1 MGIELYE
8 HNEKAYRVVR
18 KMLDEKGLAAV
29 VHPTGTGKSFIAF
42 KLCEDEPDKTICWLG
57 PSEYI
62 FKTQLENLK
71 AAGGGE
77 PKNIE
82 FYTYAKLMNMGE
94 REIADIQPDVIVF
107 DEFHRAGAAQWSLG
121 VERLRR
127 MYPNAPMLGL
137 SATAVRYLDNK
148 RDLCEELFN
157 GCVASEMS
165 LGEAIVRGILP
176 APKYVMAS
184 FVYQNELERL
194 KERIDKA
201 RNGAVRSAAEQYY
214 EALRRALEKADGLDV
229 IFDKHMT
236 SRAGKYIVFCA
247 NIHAMRD
254 CMSHVS
260 EWFGRLDAEP
270 HVYWFYSLQP
280 DTLSSFEDF
289 KDDDDEQHLRLL
301 FCIDALN
308 EGVHVADVDG
318 VILFRPTVSPIIYK
332 QQIGRALSAGKTDTP
347 VIFDIVNNFEGLYSI
362 GYIEEEMRTAI
373 TYYKGSGDGGKI
385 ITERFKVVDEVRD
398 YRQLFDAL
406 EEALSATWD
415 TMYDRA
421 RQYFETFGD
430 LDVPLKYKTEDG
442 LSLGAWLNN
451 QRRVYKGEIIGT
463 LGEDRIARLNAIG
476 MEWDYFTE
484 RSWKRHYECAQ
495 AYYMRHGD
503 LRVPTTY
510 VAEDGV
516 QLGRWISNLRTY
528 RKNGVKVR
536 FLSPERIQ
544 ALDEIGMLWNV
555 PDYQWEINYAA
566 AMRYHRAHGDL
577 RVSATYVD
585 SERVR
590 LGQWLNKMRALR
602 KSGSSQLTEE
612 KIAKLDELGM
622 IWGKGWDRKWEIGYV
637 AAKEYYDRNGHL
649 DVPNAYESPAG
660 FPLGSWI
667 SDQREQYRRGKMKQD
682 RIDRLNAIGM
692 KWVVPSMQWEQSYL
706 EAQRYYQEHGDLNVP
721 ARYKTDSG
729 FGLGAWIRNMRHA
742 RREENGRRQLTQE
755 QIARLDAIGM
765 EWGNSYDNQWDRAYA
780 EAASYYRQH
789 GTLDM
794 PVAYKSPDGLALGQW
809 VQWQRRALQ
818 DTEKTESPRVVKRRE
833 MLDKIG
839 MKWGA

>member
-1 MGIELYE
+1 MGIELYP
-8 HNEKAYRVVR
+8 HNEKAYRAVR

-42 KLCEDEPDKTICWLG
+42 KLCEDNPDKTICWLS

-62 FKTQLENLK
+62 FKTQLENVK
-71 AAGGGE
+71 TSSGYE
-77 PKNIE
+77 PENIE
-82 FYTYAKLMNMGE
+82 FYTYAKLMNMSE
-94 REIADIQPDVIVF
+94 SEIADIQPDIIVF

-127 MYPNAPMLGL
+127 MYPSVPMLGL

-148 RDLCEELFN
+148 RDLCEELFS

-194 KERIDKA
+194 KERIYKA
-201 RNGAVRSAAEQYY
+201 RNRAVRSAAEQYY

-236 SRAGKYIVFCA
+236 DRTGKYIVFTS
-247 NIHAMRD
+247 NIHAMRE
-254 CMSHVS
+254 CMSHVPD
-260 EWFGRLDAEP
+260 WFGRLDAEP
-270 HVYWFYSLQP
+270 HVYWFYTLQP
-280 DTLSSFEDF
+280 DTLSSFEAF
-289 KDDDDEQHLRLL
+289 KVDDDDTHLRLL

-362 GYIEEEMRTAI
+362 GYIEEEMRTAV
-373 TYYKGSGDGGKI
+373 TYYRSFGDDKKI

-398 YRQLFDAL
+398 CRQLFNAL
-406 EEALSATWD
+406 EETLSATWD

-421 RQYFETFGD
+421 RQYFETYGD
-430 LDVPLKYKTEDG
+430 LDVPDKYKTQDG
-442 LSLGAWLNN
+442 LSLGLWITT
-451 QRRVYKGEIIGT
+451 QRRVYKHEQSGI
-463 LGEDRIARLNAIG
+463 LGEDRIAKLNAIG
-476 MEWDYFTE
+476 MEWDSFSD

-495 AYYMRHGD
+495 AYYRRYGD
-503 LRVPTTY
+503 LRVPTGYMT
-510 VAEDGV
+510 EEGV

-528 RKNGVKVR
+528 RKNNIKSR

-544 ALDEIGMLWNV
+544 ALDDIGMFWNV

-566 AMRYHRAHGDL
+566 AMRYHRAYGDL
-577 RVSATYVD
+577 DVPAAYVD

-590 LGQWLNKMRALR
+590 LGQWLNKMRTFR
-602 KSGSSQLTEE
+602 KNGSSGLTEE
-612 KIAKLDELGM
+612 QIAKLDELGM
-622 IWGKGWDRKWEIGYV
+622 IWEKGRDRKWEIGYA

-649 DVPNAYESPAG
+649 AVPYVYESPSG
-660 FPLGSWI
+660 FKLGNWI
-667 SDQREQYRRGKMKQD
+667 SDQREQFRKGKMKQD

-692 KWVVPSMQWEQSYL
+692 KWDVLSVHWEQNYL

-729 FGLGAWIRNMRHA
+729 FGLGAWIRNMRQA
-742 RREENGRRQLTQE
+742 RQEENESRRLTQE
-755 QIARLDAIGM
+755 QIVRLDAIGM
-765 EWGNSYDNQWDRAYA
+765 EWGDSYDNQWDRAYA

-794 PVAYKSPDGLALGQW
+794 PVAYKSPDGLALGRW
-809 VQWQRRALQ
+809 VQWQRYALQ
-818 DTEKTESPRVVKRRE
+818 DTERKESPRAVKRRE
-833 MLDKIG
+833 MLNKIG
-839 MKWGA
+839 MNWGA